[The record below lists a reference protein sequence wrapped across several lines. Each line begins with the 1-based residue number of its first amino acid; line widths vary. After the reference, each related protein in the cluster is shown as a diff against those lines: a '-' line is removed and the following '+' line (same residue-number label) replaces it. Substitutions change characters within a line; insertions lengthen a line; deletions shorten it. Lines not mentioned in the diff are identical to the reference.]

1 MPLLAFLLS
10 MTAPTGLALADEA
23 VTFPQITIIIDDLGY
38 AFGAGRRAVNLP
50 GPVVCAVL
58 PQTPR
63 GRALAELANAGG
75 KEVLLH
81 LPLQS
86 VDDEQAVEPGG
97 ITLDMSRKTFA
108 EVLARNIR
116 AVPYAVGVNGH
127 RGSLLTRHPGHMRW
141 LMEEIEARGLFFV
154 DSYTTRHSVALDI
167 ARETGVP
174 ATRRDVFLDS
184 DPAPLS
190 IAREFR
196 RLKALARK
204 RGSAVGIGHPYPN
217 TLDFLE
223 KELPTLE
230 RQGFRLVG
238 IRHLLD
244 GQRRTA
250 AEVAGTKPELTA
262 GGG

>member
-1 MPLLAFLLS
+1 MRRIVTLLVLSAFVGS
-10 MTAPTGLALADEA
+10 AAEANAPSK
-23 VTFPQITIIIDDLGY
+23 PRITIIIDDLGY
-38 AFGAGRRAVNLP
+38 ALQAGRRAVNLP
-50 GPVVCAVL
+50 GPIVYAVL

-63 GRALAELANAGG
+63 GKTLAELANASG

-86 VDDEQAVEPGG
+86 VDDEHAVEPGG
-97 ITLDMSRKTFA
+97 ITLDMSRKTFTR
-108 EVLARNIR
+108 VLTQNLR
-116 AVPYAVGVNGH
+116 AVPFVIGVNGH

-141 LMEEIEARGLFFV
+141 LMEEIGTRDLLFV
-154 DSYTTRHSVALDI
+154 DSYTTHHSIALDI
-167 ARETGVP
+167 AREAGVP

-184 DPAPLS
+184 DPRPPS

-223 KELPTLE
+223 KELPTLD
-230 RQGFRLVG
+230 RQGYRLVG
-238 IRHLLD
+238 IRQLLH
-244 GQRRTA
+244 GQSLVR
-250 AEVAGTKPELTA
+250 ESVAGAHRDERLKE
-262 GGG
+262 

>member
-1 MPLLAFLLS
+1 MVALLLVSAFVCS
-10 MTAPTGLALADEA
+10 TAVADTPTN
-23 VTFPQITIIIDDLGY
+23 PQITIIIDDLGY
-38 AFGAGRRAVNLP
+38 ALQAGRRAVNLP
-50 GPVVCAVL
+50 GPVVYAVL

-63 GRALAELANAGG
+63 GRILAELANASG

-86 VDDEQAVEPGG
+86 VDDEHAVEPGG

-108 EVLARNIR
+108 EVLAQNLR
-116 AVPYAVGVNGH
+116 AVPFVIGVNGH

-141 LMEEIEARGLFFV
+141 LMEEIGTRDLLFV
-154 DSYTTRHSVALDI
+154 DSYTTHHSIALDI

-184 DPAPLS
+184 DPQPPS

-196 RLKALARK
+196 RLKALARE
-204 RGSAVGIGHPYPN
+204 RGSAVGIGHPYTN

-223 KELPTLE
+223 KELPTLD

-238 IRHLLD
+238 IRQLLHR
-244 GQRRTA
+244 QQPVR
-250 AEVAGTKPELTA
+250 ELLQY
-262 GGG
+262 